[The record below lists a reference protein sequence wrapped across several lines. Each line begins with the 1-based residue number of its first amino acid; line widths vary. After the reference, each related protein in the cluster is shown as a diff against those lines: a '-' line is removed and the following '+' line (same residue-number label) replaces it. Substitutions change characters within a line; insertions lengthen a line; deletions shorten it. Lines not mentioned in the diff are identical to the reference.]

1 MRIFKATQ
9 LVDLVCARSRA
20 SESLVTSPLIKE
32 MTSKPSNFTHSL
44 RAEFCS
50 RMPTA
55 LAVIAAEFAGAA
67 GNTGPA
73 RLGNVSRNVI
83 RQCCLV

>member
-1 MRIFKATQ
+1 
-9 LVDLVCARSRA
+9 
-20 SESLVTSPLIKE
+20 
-32 MTSKPSNFTHSL
+32 
-44 RAEFCS
+44 
-50 RMPTA
+50 MPTA